1 VTRRMM
7 NARPFYPAH
16 HIAAQTGKLT
26 GRILG
31 HGNLHGF
38 SVSYLI
44 PEAGLSDGRGPS
56 VTLAGHT
63 RG

>member
-1 VTRRMM
+1 MM

-44 PEAGLSDGRGPS
+44 PEAGLSDGRA
-56 VTLAGHT
+56 L
-63 RG
+63 R